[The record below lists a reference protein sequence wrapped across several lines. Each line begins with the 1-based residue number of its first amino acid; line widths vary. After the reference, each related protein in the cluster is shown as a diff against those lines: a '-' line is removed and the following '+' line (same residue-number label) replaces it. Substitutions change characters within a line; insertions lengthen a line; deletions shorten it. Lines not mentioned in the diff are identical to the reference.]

1 MLHIA
6 KDCPIFGSGQHRPVS
21 TGGITMLNI
30 ETTLIHMATIA
41 EGIRAHIFFDDMGIP
56 ANTGHDYDRA
66 QMAISILCAFIGE
79 EQQNELTAEQVR
91 AFLVYCGLSQEL
103 AMRVVDNDNEPLG
116 CY

>member
-1 MLHIA
+1 MLDIDTTIKYMACIA
-6 KDCPIFGSGQHRPVS
+6 KGV
-21 TGGITMLNI
+21 
-30 ETTLIHMATIA
+30 
-41 EGIRAHIFFDDMGIP
+41 RAHSFFDDMGIP

-79 EQQNELTAEQVR
+79 EQQNELTAQQVR

-103 AMRVVDNDNEPLG
+103 ALRVVDNDNEPLG